1 MVLGGSTGPNPHH
14 RASDSRIGL
23 ADAEDGSEM
32 ADWTETELAALRRA
46 YASGTTRVSYDGKSV
61 DYGSAEDLL
70 GRIRTIERATAGAAR
85 PLPIAGVAGFSRG
98 DR

>member
-1 MVLGGSTGPNPHH
+1 M
-14 RASDSRIGL
+14 
-23 ADAEDGSEM
+23 AE
-32 ADWTETELAALRRA
+32 WTETELSALRRA

-70 GRIRTIERATAGAAR
+70 GRIRTIERAIAGTTQ
-85 PLPIAGVAGFSRG
+85 PLPIAGRASFARG